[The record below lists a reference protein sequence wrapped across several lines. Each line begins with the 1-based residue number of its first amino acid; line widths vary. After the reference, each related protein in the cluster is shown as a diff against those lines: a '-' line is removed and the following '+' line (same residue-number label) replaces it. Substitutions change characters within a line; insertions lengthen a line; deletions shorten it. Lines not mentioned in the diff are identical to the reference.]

1 LLITDTV
8 DKSALQDIPVAL
20 AMDVLIY
27 HRLYLAIGI
36 LNHFFRTRTLPSPPQ
51 FGQRLYPVPLPYFLR
66 RVFIVVLTLC
76 LAIVIATYYIP
87 VVQVASA
94 VSGVLFAILRD

>member
-1 LLITDTV
+1 
-8 DKSALQDIPVAL
+8 
-20 AMDVLIY
+20 MDVLIY
-27 HRLYLAIGI
+27 DRRNLTVGI
-36 LNHFFRTRTLPSPPQ
+36 LHHFFLTRTLPSPPQ
-51 FGQRLYPVPLPYFLR
+51 FGHRLYPVPLPYFLR

-94 VSGVLFAILRD
+94 VSGVLFDILRD